1 MAKPRDDR
9 QPDLLR
15 PALDRIIDM
24 GHPLVRLAGQVDWA
38 VLEHRFASVCRA
50 GAGQPPLPTR
60 LVAGL
65 MILKHMQGLSD
76 EALCARWLE
85 NPYFQHFCGEASFCH
100 KLPFDR
106 SSLTRWRQRLG
117 EDELR

>member
-9 QPDLLR
+9 QRDLLK
-15 PALDRIIDM
+15 PALDRIIDLR
-24 GHPLVRLAGQVDWA
+24 HPQARLARAIDWA
-38 VLEHRFASVCRA
+38 FLDRRFSSVCEA
-50 GAGQPPLPTR
+50 GAGHPPLPTR

-65 MILKHMQGLSD
+65 FILKHMQGLSD

-85 NPYFQHFCGEASFCH
+85 NPYFQYFCGEESFCH

-106 SSLTRWRQRLG
+106 SS
-117 EDELR
+117 